1 MKALGVL
8 TAIVLALA
16 LQTTLARFLP
26 GGAVALDLVLVVVV
40 YIALKNGPVTG
51 MLTGSAAGIIQDA
64 LSIGVIGIGGVAKSV
79 VGFGVGA
86 IGQQFIVTA
95 ALPRLVVFLGSSV
108 AHAVMFMGTYMLLD
122 LGSFPSP
129 WAGILSQALGN
140 AAVGVVAFSIV
151 EVLPVVV
158 DHRRMS
164 KRARH

>member
-1 MKALGVL
+1 VKALGVL

-95 ALPRLVVFLGSSV
+95 ALP
-108 AHAVMFMGTYMLLD
+108 
-122 LGSFPSP
+122 
-129 WAGILSQALGN
+129 
-140 AAVGVVAFSIV
+140 
-151 EVLPVVV
+151 V